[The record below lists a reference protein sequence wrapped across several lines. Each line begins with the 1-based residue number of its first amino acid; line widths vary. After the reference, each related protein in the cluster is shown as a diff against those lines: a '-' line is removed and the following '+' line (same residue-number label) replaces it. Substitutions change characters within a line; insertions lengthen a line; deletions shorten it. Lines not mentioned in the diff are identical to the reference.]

1 MAKSDTPTEPGYL
14 LERHARPAKKNRAAM
29 IGTAIG
35 TALVVAGSALSYMGV
50 FSAPARAGEPSTKA
64 EKVPR
69 SLDEKIDGLVMQQ
82 AEMAGDVKDIKKI
95 QSAQTTD
102 IAVIKRQLGLDG
114 LGPPPTRASGIGR

>member
-1 MAKSDTPTEPGYL
+1 
-14 LERHARPAKKNRAAM
+14 
-29 IGTAIG
+29 
-35 TALVVAGSALSYMGV
+35 V
-50 FSAPARAGEPSTKA
+50 FSARRTRPGILDEGREGQ
-64 EKVPR
+64 R
-69 SLDEKIDGLVMQQ
+69 LDEKIDGLVTQQ